1 MANTSLETKSWIGK
15 TTFRLP
21 GNQSIKLGIRHTDTT
36 FGEVMPSR
44 IFSDSGMQGQDYSVL
59 NKIAE

>member
-1 MANTSLETKSWIGK
+1 
-15 TTFRLP
+15 
-21 GNQSIKLGIRHTDTT
+21 
-36 FGEVMPSR
+36 MPSR